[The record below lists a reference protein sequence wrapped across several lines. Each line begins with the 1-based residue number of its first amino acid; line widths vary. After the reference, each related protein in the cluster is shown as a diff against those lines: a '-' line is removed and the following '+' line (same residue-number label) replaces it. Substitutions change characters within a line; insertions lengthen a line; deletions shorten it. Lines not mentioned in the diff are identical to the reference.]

1 MRTKKS
7 AGNDGDG
14 SMGTSRSTLRFVA
27 PVLISLGV
35 MLVAAVVSIELLS
48 TIRAYVGGEGLYS
61 KGQKNATYYLAQ
73 YSVSHSEEDYQ
84 LYLTAVAFPLGDR
97 QARLALQENPVDLQA
112 AREGFLAGGN
122 HPADIES
129 IIVLFR
135 LFGDIGPVRRAIEIW
150 TAGDSY
156 TERICALAARL
167 REASQSHARPGEL
180 ATIRSELNVINRELT
195 PLAASFSSTL
205 GEVARMTRSL
215 LIVALALGTT
225 VTGLLCIRVT
235 HARVSE
241 RNVKERGL
249 ARLTE
254 LYAALSRTSQLISRV
269 SDRDHLFDELCRI
282 CVGTR
287 GLSLA
292 AVGLLERNTSRIKF
306 VASHGADHRHFR
318 SLETAARPGTS
329 SQFDAAYLALREG
342 RAQVL
347 NGEQLSG
354 SRFRAS
360 ASFPLRC
367 QDQVVGVLC
376 VFSREKQFFQND
388 IIDLMEQ
395 LAMEASFALES
406 LQREA
411 DRRYQA
417 AILADQ
423 NRILNLVAS
432 GADLPVILTTL
443 AQFVESQSD
452 GGFCSLV
459 ALDQQESHDA
469 LGVAPSLPEGFER
482 AVVGASQE
490 QGSEP
495 CAEAIRSRAPIV
507 VQDLAGYPLNAPLR
521 DFVSQAGLHSVSA
534 WPILGSKGQVL
545 GALALYSRRHDNPH
559 PSNAHLVG
567 ICTDLAGIAIETRW
581 AADQIR
587 HLAHHDDLTGLPN
600 RLLFNYHLPRALA
613 RAERTGGVVGVLF
626 LDLDR
631 FKIINDT
638 LGHGAGD
645 DVLCQVSDHLLEC
658 LRATDTLARVGGD
671 EFTVLV
677 EQFEDPQ
684 DLGDIAQKLLTA
696 AARTLTVNG
705 QEYHLSGSI
714 GIAIYPKDGA
724 DSASLLKN
732 ADIAMYR
739 AKTSGRNNYQ
749 FYSNDINVHSV
760 ERLSLENQLRHAVE
774 RREFEV
780 HYQPKIN
787 IQTGRLSGAE
797 ALVRWRHPQRGMLLP
812 GEFISV
818 AEEVG
823 LISSIGRMVLDTVC
837 SDAKRWRDEGHAPI
851 RIAINLSAQ
860 QFADSR
866 LLKDLDGVLRETGC
880 DPHSLE
886 FEITES
892 VVMTSPDKALILL
905 EQIKEHG
912 ITVAIDDFGTGHSS
926 LAYLKRF
933 PVDSVKIDYTFVRDI
948 AADPNDLA
956 ITKAIIALGH
966 SMGLKV
972 IAEGVETAT
981 QLEILR
987 RFRCDEFQGFL
998 FSKAVPSAEFEHLMM
1013 VDSQAQPTVR
1023 QAGNVLAAS

>member
-1 MRTKKS
+1 
-7 AGNDGDG
+7 
-14 SMGTSRSTLRFVA
+14 
-27 PVLISLGV
+27 
-35 MLVAAVVSIELLS
+35 
-48 TIRAYVGGEGLYS
+48 
-61 KGQKNATYYLAQ
+61 
-73 YSVSHSEEDYQ
+73 
-84 LYLTAVAFPLGDR
+84 
-97 QARLALQENPVDLQA
+97 LQS

-122 HPADIES
+122 DSADIAS

-135 LFGDIGPVRRAIEIW
+135 LFGHVGPVRQAIAIW
-150 TAGDSY
+150 TEGDGY
-156 TERICALAARL
+156 TQRICALAARMHHP
-167 REASQSHARPGEL
+167 SQTRAPPGEE
-180 ATIRSELNVINRELT
+180 AAIRSELNLINRELT
-195 PLAASFSSTL
+195 PLAARFSSTL
-205 GEVARMTRSL
+205 GEAARMTRSIL
-215 LIVALALGTT
+215 VLALALGSIL
-225 VTGLLCIRVT
+225 TGLLCIRVT
-235 HARVSE
+235 SARVSE

-254 LYAALSRTSQLISRV
+254 LYAALSRTSQLILRV
-269 SDRDHLFDELCRI
+269 SDRGQLFDELCRI
-282 CVGTR
+282 CVGTS

-292 AVGLLERNTSRIKF
+292 AVGLLDRNSSRIEF
-306 VASHGADHRHFR
+306 IASHGVHQRH
-318 SLETAARPGTS
+318 LQTLATAAAPSTL
-329 SQFDAAYLALREG
+329 SQFESPYMALREG
-342 RAQVL
+342 RAQVF
-347 NGEQLSG
+347 NGVRAPADSI
-354 SRFRAS
+354 FRAS

-367 QDQVVGVLC
+367 QNEVVGVLC
-376 VFSREKQFFQND
+376 VFSQEEQFFQKD

-417 AILADQ
+417 TILADQ
-423 NRILNLVAS
+423 NRILNQVAS
-432 GADLPVILTTL
+432 GADLTVIFTTL
-443 AQFVESQSD
+443 AQFVEAQSD

-459 ALDQQESHDA
+459 ALDQKGSPYL
-469 LGVAPSLPEGFER
+469 LGLAPSLPEGLER
-482 AVVGASQE
+482 EISG
-490 QGSEP
+490 P
-495 CAEAIRSRAPIV
+495 CTEAICNRSPV
-507 VQDLAGYPLNAPLR
+507 VVEDLAAYPLEAPLR
-521 DFVSQAGLHSVSA
+521 DFVRQAGLHSVSA

-545 GALALYSRRHDNPH
+545 GALALYSRRRDNPH
-559 PSNAHLVG
+559 RLNAHLVG
-567 ICTDLAGIAIETRW
+567 ICTDLAGIAIESRW
-581 AADQIR
+581 AADRIQ

-613 RAERTGGVVGVLF
+613 RAQRVGGAVGVLF

-631 FKIINDT
+631 FKVINDT

-645 DVLCQVSDHLLEC
+645 DVLCQVSKHLLEC
-658 LRATDTLARVGGD
+658 LRETDTLARVGGD
-671 EFTVLV
+671 EFTLLV
-677 EQFEDPQ
+677 EQFDTPQ
-684 DLGDIAQKLLTA
+684 DLGDIAQKLLA
-696 AARTLTVNG
+696 ATARTLAING

-714 GIAIYPKDGA
+714 GIAIYPKDGG

-739 AKTSGRNNYQ
+739 AKSSGRNNYQ
-749 FYSNDINVHSV
+749 FYSSDINIHSV
-760 ERLSLENQLRHAVE
+760 ERLSLENQLRHAVA

-780 HYQPKIN
+780 HYQPKVN
-787 IQTGRLSGAE
+787 IQTGRISGAE
-797 ALVRWRHPQRGMLLP
+797 ALVRWRHPQRGLLLP
-812 GEFISV
+812 GEFIFV

-823 LISSIGRMVLDTVC
+823 LIGSIGRLVLDTVC
-837 SDAKRWRDEGHAPI
+837 ADAKRWRDEGIAPI

-866 LLKDLDGVLRETGC
+866 LLEDLDSVLRETGC
-880 DPHSLE
+880 DPHALE

-892 VVMTSPDKALILL
+892 VVMTSPDKALLLL

-966 SMGLKV
+966 SLGLKV
-972 IAEGVETAT
+972 VAEGVESAL

-998 FSKAVPSAEFEHLMM
+998 FSGAVPSAEFEHVLMT
-1013 VDSQAQPTVR
+1013 DGQAYPRVR
-1023 QAGNVLAAS
+1023 QDGSVLATF

>member
-1 MRTKKS
+1 MMKS
-7 AGNDGDG
+7 ARSNGVG
-14 SMGTSRSTLRFVA
+14 SSGARSAIRFVA
-27 PVLISLGV
+27 PVLVSLSV
-35 MLVAAVVSIELLS
+35 MLVAAVISLELLS

-73 YSVSHSEEDYQ
+73 YSVSHSDEDYQ
-84 LYLTAVAFPLGDR
+84 RYLTAVAFPLGDKK
-97 QARLALQENPVDLQA
+97 ARLALQRNPVDLQA
-112 AREGFLAGGN
+112 ARQGFLAGGN
-122 HPADIES
+122 DSADIPT

-135 LFGDIGPVRRAIEIW
+135 LFGHVGPFRQAIEIW
-150 TAGDSY
+150 TEGDSY
-156 TERICALAARL
+156 TQRICALAARMHQ
-167 REASQSHARPGEL
+167 ASQSRAAAEEV
-180 ATIRSELNVINRELT
+180 AIRSELNLINSELT
-195 PLAASFSSTL
+195 PLAARFSSTL
-205 GEVARMTRSL
+205 GEAARMTRSI
-215 LIVALALGTT
+215 LILALTLGSILTA
-225 VTGLLCIRVT
+225 LLCIRVT
-235 HARVSE
+235 SARVSE
-241 RNVKERGL
+241 RDVKERGL

-254 LYAALSRTSQLISRV
+254 LYAALSRTSQLILRAN
-269 SDRDHLFDELCRI
+269 DRGHLFDELCRI
-282 CVGTR
+282 CVDTS

-292 AVGLLERNTSRIKF
+292 AVGLLERDSSRIEF
-306 VASHGADHRHFR
+306 IASHGIHQRH
-318 SLETAARPGTS
+318 LQTLATPGALSTPGS
-329 SQFDAAYLALREG
+329 FESALLALG
-342 RAQVL
+342 DGTQVF
-347 NGEQLSG
+347 NGVQVPAG
-354 SRFRAS
+354 SMFRAS

-367 QDQVVGVLC
+367 QNEVVGVLC
-376 VFSREKQFFQND
+376 VFSQEEQFFQRD

-417 AILADQ
+417 TILADQ

-432 GADLPVILTTL
+432 GADLTAIFTTL
-443 AQFVESQSD
+443 AQFVEAQSD
-452 GGFCSLV
+452 GGFCSFV
-459 ALDQQESHDA
+459 ALDQKGSHYS
-469 LGVAPSLPEGFER
+469 LGVAPSASHEEG
-482 AVVGASQE
+482 AG
-490 QGSEP
+490 P
-495 CAEAIRSRAPIV
+495 CTEAICNRSPV
-507 VQDLAGYPLNAPLR
+507 VVEDLDGYPLDAGLR
-521 DFVSQAGLHSVSA
+521 DFVRHAGLNSVSA
-534 WPILGSKGQVL
+534 WPILGSKGQVM
-545 GALALYSRRHDNPH
+545 GALALYTRRRDKPH
-559 PSNAHLVG
+559 RLNAHLVG
-567 ICTDLAGIAIETRW
+567 ICTDLAGIAIESRW
-581 AADQIR
+581 AADRIQ

-613 RAERTGGVVGVLF
+613 RAQRVGGAVGVLF

-645 DVLCQVSDHLLEC
+645 DVLCQVSKHLLEC
-658 LRATDTLARVGGD
+658 LRETDTLARVGGD
-671 EFTVLV
+671 EFTLLV
-677 EQFEDPQ
+677 EQFDTPK
-684 DLGDIAQKLLTA
+684 DLGDIAQKLLA
-696 AARTLTVNG
+696 ATARTLTVNG

-714 GIAIYPKDGA
+714 GIAIYPKDGG

-760 ERLSLENQLRHAVE
+760 ERLSLENQLRHAVA

-787 IQTGRLSGAE
+787 IQTGRIAGAE
-797 ALVRWRHPQRGMLLP
+797 ALVRWRHPQRGLLLP

-823 LISSIGRMVLDTVC
+823 LIGSIGRLVLDTVC
-837 SDAKRWRDEGHAPI
+837 ADAKRWRDQGFTSI
-851 RIAINLSAQ
+851 RVAINLSAQ

-866 LLKDLDGVLRETGC
+866 LLEDLDSVLRETGC

-892 VVMTSPDKALILL
+892 VVMTSPDKALLLL

-966 SMGLKV
+966 SLGLKV
-972 IAEGVETAT
+972 IAEGVESAL

-987 RFRCDEFQGFL
+987 RHRCDEFQGFL
-998 FSKAVPSAEFEHLMM
+998 FSGAVPSAEFEHVLM
-1013 VDSQAQPTVR
+1013 VDAQTQPRVR
-1023 QAGNVLAAS
+1023 KDGSVLATY

>member
-1 MRTKKS
+1 M
-7 AGNDGDG
+7 
-14 SMGTSRSTLRFVA
+14 SRSTIRFVA
-27 PVLISLGV
+27 PVLVSLGV
-35 MLVAAVVSIELLS
+35 MLVAAVVSIEVLS

-73 YSVSHSEEDYQ
+73 YSVSHSEEDFQ
-84 LYLTAVAFPLGDR
+84 LYSTAIAFPLGDWN
-97 QARLALQENPVDLQA
+97 ARLALQRRPVDLRA

-122 HPADIES
+122 NRADIDS
-129 IIVLFR
+129 IILLFR
-135 LFGDIGPVRRAIEIW
+135 LFGEVGPVRRAIVIW
-150 TAGDSY
+150 TEGDTY
-156 TERICALAARL
+156 TQRICALAARL
-167 REASQSHARPGEL
+167 QQTSQGRAKPGEL
-180 ATIRSELNVINRELT
+180 VAIRSELNLINRELT
-195 PLAASFSSTL
+195 PLAARFSSTL
-205 GEVARMTRSL
+205 GDVARMTRSL
-215 LIVALALGTT
+215 LIFALTLGTL

-235 HARVSE
+235 HARVGE
-241 RNVKERGL
+241 RDVKERGL

-254 LYAALSRTSQLISRV
+254 LYAALSRTSQLLLRV
-269 SDRDHLFDELCRI
+269 SDRSHLFDELCRI
-282 CVGTR
+282 CVGTS

-292 AVGLLERNTSRIKF
+292 AVGLLEQDNSTIRFIS
-306 VASHGADHRHFR
+306 SHGVHQPH
-318 SLETAARPGTS
+318 LQTLVTAASSTS
-329 SQFDAAYLALREG
+329 NQFESALLALREG
-342 RAQVL
+342 RAQVF
-347 NGEQLSG
+347 NSVQMSG
-354 SRFRAS
+354 SVFRAS

-367 QDQVVGVLC
+367 QDEVVGVLC
-376 VFSREKQFFQND
+376 VFSREEQFFQKD
-388 IIDLMEQ
+388 IVDLMER
-395 LAMEASFALES
+395 LALEASFALES

-417 AILADQ
+417 TILADQ

-432 GADLPVILTTL
+432 GADLTVIFTTL

-459 ALDQQESHDA
+459 ALDQKGSHYS
-469 LGVAPSLPEGFER
+469 LGVAPSLPEGFNH
-482 AVVGASQE
+482 AVIGASYE
-490 QGSEP
+490 RGPGP
-495 CAEAIRSRAPIV
+495 CTEAIGSRLPV
-507 VQDLAGYPLNAPLR
+507 VVEDLAYYPLDASLR
-521 DFVSQAGLHSVSA
+521 DFVRSADLHSASA

-545 GALALYSRRHDNPH
+545 GALSLYSRRRDNPH
-559 PSNAHLVG
+559 RLNAHLVG
-567 ICTDLAGIAIETRW
+567 ICTDLAGIAIESRW
-581 AADQIR
+581 AADRIR

-613 RAERTGGVVGVLF
+613 RAQRTGGAVGVLF

-645 DVLCQVSDHLLEC
+645 DVLCQVSKLLLEC
-658 LRATDTLARVGGD
+658 LRETDTLARVGGD
-671 EFTVLV
+671 EFTLLV
-677 EQFEDPQ
+677 EQFDDPQ
-684 DLGDIAQKLLTA
+684 DLGDIAEKLLTA
-696 AARTLTVNG
+696 TASPLTING

-714 GIAIYPKDGA
+714 GIAIYPKDGS

-760 ERLSLENQLRHAVE
+760 ERLSLENELRHAVA

-780 HYQPKIN
+780 HYQPKID
-787 IQTGRLSGAE
+787 IQTGRIAGAE

-812 GEFISV
+812 GEFIGV

-823 LISSIGRMVLDTVC
+823 LIGSIGRLVLDIAC
-837 SDAKRWRDEGHAPI
+837 ADAKRWRDQGLAPI
-851 RIAINLSAQ
+851 RVAINLSAQ
-860 QFADSR
+860 QFSDSR
-866 LLKDLDGVLRETGC
+866 LLEDLDSVLRETGC
-880 DPHSLE
+880 DPHALE

-892 VVMTSPDKALILL
+892 VVMTNPEKALLLL

-912 ITVAIDDFGTGHSS
+912 ITIAIDDFGTGHSS

-972 IAEGVETAT
+972 VAEGVETTT

-998 FSKAVPSAEFEHLMM
+998 FSGALPSEQFEPVLMADAEIHPRAF
-1013 VDSQAQPTVR
+1013 
-1023 QAGNVLAAS
+1023 LAAAPG

>member
-1 MRTKKS
+1 MKYARS
-7 AGNDGDG
+7 DRVGLSG
-14 SMGTSRSTLRFVA
+14 MSRSTLKFVA
-27 PVLISLGV
+27 PVLVSLSV
-35 MLVAAVVSIELLS
+35 MLVAAVISIELLS

-73 YSVSHSEEDYQ
+73 YAVSHSEEDFHQ
-84 LYLTAVAFPLGDR
+84 YLTAIAYPLGDR
-97 QARLALQENPVDLQA
+97 KARLALQRNPLDWQI
-112 AREGFLAGGN
+112 AREGLLAGGN
-122 HPADIES
+122 DPADINS

-135 LFGDIGPVRRAIEIW
+135 LFGEVGPVRRAIVIW
-150 TAGDSY
+150 AAGDTY
-156 TERICALAARL
+156 TERICTLAVRMQRASTSAAASEEQADIRL
-167 REASQSHARPGEL
+167 
-180 ATIRSELNVINRELT
+180 ELNRINTELT
-195 PLAASFSSTL
+195 PLAARFSSTL
-205 GEVARMTRSL
+205 GEVARLTRTL
-215 LIVALALGTT
+215 LILALALGTF

-235 HARVSE
+235 YARVSE
-241 RNVKERGL
+241 RDMKERGL

-254 LYAALSRTSQLISRV
+254 LYAALSRTSQLILRV
-269 SDRDHLFDELCRI
+269 SDRGHLFDELCRI
-282 CVGTR
+282 CADTS

-292 AVGLLERNTSRIKF
+292 AVGLLDRDNMGIKL
-306 VASHGADHRHFR
+306 VASHGDRQWHLQTLA
-318 SLETAARPGTS
+318 SGPSSAAG
-329 SQFDAAYLALREG
+329 QFDAVHLALREG
-342 RAQVL
+342 RAQVF
-347 NGEQLSG
+347 NDVQDSG
-354 SRFRAS
+354 SEYRAS

-367 QDQVVGVLC
+367 HGEVVGVLC
-376 VFSREKQFFQND
+376 VFSREAQFFQRD
-388 IIDLMEQ
+388 IIDLMDQ

-406 LQREA
+406 LQHEA

-417 AILADQ
+417 TILADQ

-432 GADLPVILTTL
+432 GADLKMIFTTL
-443 AQFVESQSD
+443 AHFVESQSD
-452 GGFCSLV
+452 GGFCSIV
-459 ALDQQESHDA
+459 ALDPKGSHYSF
-469 LGVAPSLPEGFER
+469 GVAPSLPEGFER
-482 AVVGASQE
+482 AVVGASLAE
-490 QGSEP
+490 RIGP
-495 CAEAIRSRAPIV
+495 FAEAIAHGAPVIV
-507 VQDLAGYPLNAPLR
+507 RDLADYPPDASLS
-521 DFVSQAGLHSVSA
+521 DFVRGADLHSVSA
-534 WPILGSKGQVL
+534 WPILGSKGQAL
-545 GALALYSRRHDNPH
+545 GALSLYSRRREIPQRL
-559 PSNAHLVG
+559 SAHLVG

-581 AADQIR
+581 AADRIR

-600 RLLFNYHLPRALA
+600 RLLFNYHLPRALG
-613 RAERTGGVVGVLF
+613 RAQRTGGGVGVLF

-631 FKIINDT
+631 FKVINDT
-638 LGHGAGD
+638 LGHDAGD
-645 DVLCQVSDHLLEC
+645 DVLCQVSRHLLEC

-671 EFTVLV
+671 EFTLLV
-677 EQFEDPQ
+677 EQFDGPQ
-684 DLGDIAQKLLTA
+684 DLAEIAQKLLA
-696 AARTLTVNG
+696 ATARTLTING

-739 AKTSGRNNYQ
+739 AKTSGKNNYQ

-760 ERLSLENQLRHAVE
+760 ERLSLENQLRHAVA

-787 IQTGRLSGAE
+787 IQSGRLAGAE
-797 ALVRWRHPQRGMLLP
+797 ALVRWRHPQRGLLLP
-812 GEFISV
+812 AEFICV

-823 LISSIGRMVLDTVC
+823 LISAIGRLVLEAVC
-837 SDAKRWRDEGHAPI
+837 GDVRRWRDQGLAPK
-851 RIAINLSAQ
+851 RVAINLSAQ

-866 LLKDLDGVLRETGC
+866 LLKDVDSVLRETGC

-892 VVMTSPDKALILL
+892 VVMTSPENALQLL

-933 PVDSVKIDYTFVRDI
+933 PVDSVKIDYTFIRDI

-972 IAEGVETAT
+972 VAEGVETAT

-987 RFRCDEFQGFL
+987 RFGCDEFQGFL
-998 FSKAVPSAEFEHLMM
+998 HSPGIPSSEFEHQLRTALQSPPWMHESESA
-1013 VDSQAQPTVR
+1013 V
-1023 QAGNVLAAS
+1023 AAI

>member
-1 MRTKKS
+1 MKYARS
-7 AGNDGDG
+7 DRGGLSG
-14 SMGTSRSTLRFVA
+14 MSRSTLRFVA
-27 PVLISLGV
+27 PVLVSLSV
-35 MLVAAVVSIELLS
+35 MLVAAVLSIELLS
-48 TIRAYVGGEGLYS
+48 TIRAWVGGEGLYS

-73 YSVSHSEEDYQ
+73 YAVSHSEEDFRQ
-84 LYLTAVAFPLGDR
+84 YLTAIAYPLGDR
-97 QARLALQENPVDLQA
+97 KARLALQRNPLDWHA
-112 AREGFLAGGN
+112 ARDGLLAGGSDS
-122 HPADIES
+122 ADINS

-135 LFGDIGPVRRAIEIW
+135 LFGDVGPVHRAIVIW
-150 TAGDSY
+150 TAGDTY
-156 TERICALAARL
+156 TERICALAARMQ
-167 REASQSHARPGEL
+167 RASTSGTASEEQAD
-180 ATIRSELNVINRELT
+180 IRLELNRINTELT
-195 PLAASFSSTL
+195 PLAARFSSTL
-205 GEVARMTRSL
+205 GEVARLTRTL
-215 LIVALALGTT
+215 LILALGLGTL

-235 HARVSE
+235 YARVSE
-241 RNVKERGL
+241 RDLKERGL

-254 LYAALSRTSQLISRV
+254 LYAALSRTSQLILRV
-269 SDRDHLFDELCRI
+269 GDREQLFDELCRI
-282 CVGTR
+282 CVDTS

-292 AVGLLERNTSRIKF
+292 AVGLSDPETSSIKIA
-306 VASHGADHRHFR
+306 ASHGDHQWHLQTLA
-318 SLETAARPGTS
+318 SAGPSGTAG
-329 SQFDAAYLALREG
+329 QFESVHLALREG
-342 RAQVL
+342 RAQVF
-347 NGEQLSG
+347 NGVQVSG
-354 SRFRAS
+354 SEFRAS

-367 QDQVVGVLC
+367 QGEVVGVLC
-376 VFSREKQFFQND
+376 VFSQEAQFFQRD
-388 IIDLMEQ
+388 IIDLIDQ

-432 GADLPVILTTL
+432 GADLKVIFTTL

-452 GGFCSLV
+452 GGFCSIV
-459 ALDQQESHDA
+459 ALDAKGSHYSFC
-469 LGVAPSLPEGFER
+469 VAPSLPEGFER
-482 AVVGASQE
+482 AVVGASHQE
-490 QGSEP
+490 RLGP
-495 CAEAIRSRAPIV
+495 FAEAIANGSPV
-507 VQDLAGYPLNAPLR
+507 VVEDLADYPLDASER
-521 DFVSQAGLHSVSA
+521 DFVHRAGLRSVSA
-534 WPILGSKGQVL
+534 WPILGSKGQAL
-545 GALALYSRRHDNPH
+545 GALSIYVRRREIPRRLR
-559 PSNAHLVG
+559 AQLVG

-581 AADQIR
+581 AADRIR

-600 RLLFNYHLPRALA
+600 RLLFNYHLPRALG
-613 RAERTGGVVGVLF
+613 RAQRTGGGVGVLF

-631 FKIINDT
+631 FKVINDT

-645 DVLCQVSDHLLEC
+645 DVLCQVSKHLLEC

-671 EFTVLV
+671 EFTLLV
-677 EQFEDPQ
+677 EQFDGPQ
-684 DLGDIAQKLLTA
+684 DLAEIAQKLLA
-696 AARTLTVNG
+696 ATARTLTISG

-739 AKTSGRNNYQ
+739 AKTAGKNNYQ

-760 ERLSLENQLRHAVE
+760 ERLSLENQLRHAVA

-787 IQTGRLSGAE
+787 IQSGRLAGAE
-797 ALVRWRHPQRGMLLP
+797 ALVRWRHPQRGLLLP
-812 GEFISV
+812 AEFICV

-823 LISSIGRMVLDTVC
+823 LIGAIGRLVLETVC
-837 SDAKRWRDEGHAPI
+837 CDARRWRDQGLAPK

-866 LLKDLDGVLRETGC
+866 LLKDVDSVLRETGC

-892 VVMTSPDKALILL
+892 VVMMSPENALQLL

-933 PVDSVKIDYTFVRDI
+933 PVDSVKIDHTFIRDI

-972 IAEGVETAT
+972 VAEGVETAT

-987 RFRCDEFQGFL
+987 RFGCDEFQGFL
-998 FSKAVPSAEFEHLMM
+998 YSPAVPSPEFEHQLR
-1013 VDSQAQPTVR
+1013 VALQSQPLVR
-1023 QAGNVLAAS
+1023 EDMPAVAAI

>member
-1 MRTKKS
+1 
-7 AGNDGDG
+7 
-14 SMGTSRSTLRFVA
+14 VA
-27 PVLISLGV
+27 PVLVSLSV
-35 MLVAAVVSIELLS
+35 MLVAAVISIELLS

-73 YSVSHSEEDYQ
+73 YAVSHSEEDFRQ
-84 LYLTAVAFPLGDR
+84 YLKAIAYPLGDR
-97 QARLALQENPVDLQA
+97 MARLAMQRNPLDWQA
-112 AREGFLAGGN
+112 ARDGLLAGGN
-122 HPADIES
+122 DPADIDS
-129 IIVLFR
+129 AIVLFR
-135 LFGDIGPVRRAIEIW
+135 LFGKVGPVRRAIVIW
-150 TAGDSY
+150 TAGDTY
-156 TERICALAARL
+156 TERIGVLAARMQ
-167 REASQSHARPGEL
+167 RASTSGTASEEQADFRL
-180 ATIRSELNVINRELT
+180 ELNRINTELT
-195 PLAASFSSTL
+195 PLEGLFSSTL
-205 GEVARMTRSL
+205 GEVARLTRTL
-215 LIVALALGTT
+215 LIFALALGTF

-235 HARVSE
+235 YARVSE
-241 RNVKERGL
+241 RDLKERGL

-254 LYAALSRTSQLISRV
+254 LYAALSRTSQLILRV
-269 SDRDHLFDELCRI
+269 SDRGQLFDELCRI
-282 CVGTR
+282 CVDTS

-292 AVGLLERNTSRIKF
+292 AVGLSDPETSSIKI
-306 VASHGADHRHFR
+306 VASHGDHQWHLQTLA
-318 SLETAARPGTS
+318 SAGPSGSTG
-329 SQFDAAYLALREG
+329 QFEAVHLALREG
-342 RAQVL
+342 RAQVF
-347 NGEQLSG
+347 NGVQVSG
-354 SRFRAS
+354 SEFHAS

-367 QDQVVGVLC
+367 QGEVVGVLC
-376 VFSREKQFFQND
+376 VFSVEAQFFQRD
-388 IIDLMEQ
+388 IIDLMDQ

-423 NRILNLVAS
+423 NRILNLVAC
-432 GADLPVILTTL
+432 GADLKLIFTTL

-452 GGFCSLV
+452 GGFCSIV
-459 ALDQQESHDA
+459 ALDANGSHYSF
-469 LGVAPSLPEGFER
+469 GVAPSLPEGFER
-482 AVVGASQE
+482 AVVGASHE
-490 QGSEP
+490 ERLGP
-495 CAEAIRSRAPIV
+495 FAEAIATASPV
-507 VQDLAGYPLNAPLR
+507 VVEDLADYPLHASQR
-521 DFVSQAGLHSVSA
+521 DFVRRAGLRSVTA

-545 GALALYSRRHDNPH
+545 GALSIYIRLREIPH
-559 PSNAHLVG
+559 RLRAHLVG

-581 AADQIR
+581 AADRIR

-600 RLLFNYHLPRALA
+600 RLLFNYHLPRALG
-613 RAERTGGVVGVLF
+613 RAQRTGGGVGVLY

-631 FKIINDT
+631 FKVINDT

-645 DVLCQVSDHLLEC
+645 DVLCQVSKHLLES

-671 EFTVLV
+671 EFTLLV
-677 EQFEDPQ
+677 EQFDGPQ
-684 DLGDIAQKLLTA
+684 DLAEIAQKLLA
-696 AARTLTVNG
+696 ATARTLTIGG

-739 AKTSGRNNYQ
+739 AKTAGKNNYH

-760 ERLSLENQLRHAVE
+760 ERLSLENQLRHAVA

-787 IQTGRLSGAE
+787 IQSGRLAGAE
-797 ALVRWRHPQRGMLLP
+797 ALVRWRHPQRGLLLP
-812 GEFISV
+812 AEFICV

-823 LISSIGRMVLDTVC
+823 LISAIGRLVLETVC
-837 SDAKRWRDEGHAPI
+837 CDVRRWRDQGLAPK
-851 RIAINLSAQ
+851 RVAINLSAQ

-866 LLKDLDGVLRETGC
+866 LLKDVDSVLRETGC

-892 VVMTSPDKALILL
+892 VVMTSPENALQLL

-933 PVDSVKIDYTFVRDI
+933 PVDSVKIDHTFIRDI

-956 ITKAIIALGH
+956 ITRAIIALGH

-972 IAEGVETAT
+972 VAEGVETAT

-987 RFRCDEFQGFL
+987 RSGCDEFQGFL
-998 FSKAVPSAEFEHLMM
+998 HSPGVPSPEFEHQLRTALQSLAW
-1013 VDSQAQPTVR
+1013 VH
-1023 QAGNVLAAS
+1023 AGGSAVAAI